1 MENDSKIQTPAGS
14 TNIAYITT
22 SNKSDVI
29 VPDVSNY
36 SSVVKIPGQ
45 NVVPRNVVN
54 TTAIINT
61 SSTSTK
67 IQTPSKNVI
76 YNTAPTNSF
85 SDNINGSFN
94 YKAPMMYTDRST
106 FSHGMEVQPTTSG
119 NVTETPINGVPS
131 FNIHDSIN
139 GVPETSMTVQGTS
152 SDNKVQTNVSPVDF
166 NSAASNTEPSR
177 INAAVS
183 RGI

>member
-22 SNKSDVI
+22 SNKGDVI
-29 VPDVSNY
+29 VPDVSNN

-54 TTAIINT
+54 TTSIINT
-61 SSTSTK
+61 SSTK

-85 SDNINGSFN
+85 PDNINGSFN
-94 YKAPMMYTDRST
+94 YKAPMIYTDRST
-106 FSHGMEVQPTTSG
+106 FSHGIEVQPTTSG
-119 NVTETPINGVPS
+119 NVTETPINDVPNL
-131 FNIHDSIN
+131 NIHDSIN
-139 GVPETSMTVQGTS
+139 EVSETSMTVQGTS
-152 SDNKVQTNVSPVDF
+152 SDNKVQT
-166 NSAASNTEPSR
+166 
-177 INAAVS
+177 
-183 RGI
+183 